1 MNLVDVTLRDGGFT
15 CDFDWPIEFAQ
26 EYYNLMC
33 ELGVSYVEMGYW
45 KQTAKSKNRFFNL
58 DIDTVKEVTGKQ
70 GKNNVSVMIDYS
82 YCSKDLNDYPTDNQ
96 NEIKMIRMTCRKDM
110 VKEGFDF
117 AVKLKKHTNLEIA
130 FNLFNTTN
138 YTDIEL
144 NSALDIVLD
153 SDFDII
159 GFADTHG
166 HLNLHKDIKRY
177 EHFFKRI
184 KDSGKNTCFHLH
196 NHTGKAYMNYIMCL
210 ESPYVDFC
218 DTSVMSLGKGAG
230 NLKLE
235 NVLDK
240 DKALKLNEFIHK
252 YYESLFKKT
261 VSPYLI
267 VTGRYSIT
275 DHYATQA
282 RKLNLDMKS
291 FSEFCNTV
299 EGLDRDNFDKTL
311 LENWTRQPFEY
322 KGGHLG

>member
-15 CDFDWPIEFAQ
+15 CDFDWPMHFAH
-26 EYYNLMC
+26 EYYNLMSN
-33 ELGVSYVEMGYW
+33 LGISYIEMGYW
-45 KQTAKSKNRFFNL
+45 KQTVKSKNKFFNL
-58 DIDTVKEVTGKQ
+58 DLDTVKEVTGEQ

-82 YCSKDLNDYPTDNQ
+82 YCSKDLNEYPTDSQ

-110 VKEGFDF
+110 IKEGFEF
-117 AVKLKKHTNLEIA
+117 AVNLKKHTNLEIA

-138 YTDIEL
+138 YTDDEL

-166 HLNLHKDIKRY
+166 HLNLHRDIKRY

-235 NVLDK
+235 NVLDDTK
-240 DKALKLNEFIHK
+240 SLLLNEFIHK

-261 VSPYLI
+261 VSPYLM
-267 VTGRYSIT
+267 VTGRYGIT

-282 RKLNLDMKS
+282 RKLELDMNTFVK
-291 FSEFCNTV
+291 FCSTV
-299 EGLDRDNFDKTL
+299 TGLNRDNFDKNL
-311 LENWTRQPFEY
+311 LVSFNSYRW
-322 KGGHLG
+322 LS

>member
-15 CDFDWPIEFAQ
+15 CDFDWPMHFAH
-26 EYYNLMC
+26 EYYNLMSN
-33 ELGVSYVEMGYW
+33 LGISYIEMGYW
-45 KQTAKSKNRFFNL
+45 KQTVKSKNKFFNL
-58 DIDTVKEVTGKQ
+58 DLDTVNEVTGEQ

-82 YCSKDLNDYPTDNQ
+82 YCSKDLNEYPTDSQ

-110 VKEGFDF
+110 IKEGFEF
-117 AVKLKKHTNLEIA
+117 AVNLKKHTNLEIA

-138 YTDIEL
+138 YTDDEL

-166 HLNLHKDIKRY
+166 HLNLHRDIKRY

-235 NVLDK
+235 NVLDDTK
-240 DKALKLNEFIHK
+240 SLLLNEFIHK

-261 VSPYLI
+261 VSPYLM
-267 VTGRYSIT
+267 VTGRYGIT

-282 RKLNLDMKS
+282 RKLELDMNTFVK
-291 FSEFCNTV
+291 FCSTV
-299 EGLDRDNFDKTL
+299 TGLNRDNFDKNL
-311 LENWTRQPFEY
+311 LVSFNSYRW
-322 KGGHLG
+322 LS